1 MIARRLHFKK
11 VVVVLDDI
19 DHRDHLDYLVGN
31 PIWYGNGIR
40 IIATTRYKHLIE
52 TSDVINE
59 VTTLVDHQAIKLFN
73 QYAFVKKEVPDEY
86 VEKLSMEVVHHAK
99 GLPLALQVW
108 GSLLHKRDI
117 TEWRSAMEEMKNNSN
132 SEDVEKLRISY
143 DRLETI
149 QRDIFLDIACF
160 FREKDKDYIMKIL
173 DSCYSGA
180 NIGLRVLIDKSLIRE
195 NLAEYDIEDFK
206 EVIDI
211 NTELLPCLRWLD
223 LSFSSRLMQTPNFTG
238 MPNLECLNLEKCSNL
253 KKSLEHLNLEGCQS
267 LEKFPEILGRMKS
280 ELEIKVK
287 GIGIR
292 KIPSSI
298 IQHQALLTKIDLSV
312 MEKLVALPS
321 SIGMLK
327 DWSNDLICNS
337 LFQNISSASDSLSLR
352 ALVSW
357 GINIPH
363 WFHHQGTST
372 SVSVNLPKHWY
383 VRDNFLGFVVCY
395 SGKLFDMTAHLI
407 PLCDDGISGI
417 TEKLAL
423 SNHSECNPEIS
434 FLLIPL
440 SGLWDTSKANG
451 RTPNDYG
458 LFMLYFYGEMKH
470 YGLRLLYKVEL
481 ELDANFSSSKKY
493 SNILG
498 RVVSFFSCKP
508 RNLD

>member
-1 MIARRLHFKK
+1 
-11 VVVVLDDI
+11 
-19 DHRDHLDYLVGN
+19 
-31 PIWYGNGIR
+31 
-40 IIATTRYKHLIE
+40 
-52 TSDVINE
+52 
-59 VTTLVDHQAIKLFN
+59 
-73 QYAFVKKEVPDEY
+73 
-86 VEKLSMEVVHHAK
+86 
-99 GLPLALQVW
+99 
-108 GSLLHKRDI
+108 
-117 TEWRSAMEEMKNNSN
+117 
-132 SEDVEKLRISY
+132 
-143 DRLETI
+143 
-149 QRDIFLDIACF
+149 
-160 FREKDKDYIMKIL
+160 
-173 DSCYSGA
+173 
-180 NIGLRVLIDKSLIRE
+180 
-195 NLAEYDIEDFK
+195 
-206 EVIDI
+206 
-211 NTELLPCLRWLD
+211 
-223 LSFSSRLMQTPNFTG
+223 
-238 MPNLECLNLEKCSNL
+238 
-253 KKSLEHLNLEGCQS
+253 
-267 LEKFPEILGRMKS
+267 MKS

-298 IQHQALLTKIDLSV
+298 IQHQALLTKLDLSV

-327 DWSNDLICNS
+327 DGGLSEDIGSLSSLKELHLNGNNFVHLPEIIAQLGDLETFYLSNCKRLPQLPEFSKQLHTISADWSNDLICNS

-423 SNHSECNPEIS
+423 SNHSECNPEIA

-470 YGLRLLYKVEL
+470 YGLRLLYKVDP

-498 RVVSFFSCKP
+498 RVVSFSAA
-508 RNLD
+508 NQGI